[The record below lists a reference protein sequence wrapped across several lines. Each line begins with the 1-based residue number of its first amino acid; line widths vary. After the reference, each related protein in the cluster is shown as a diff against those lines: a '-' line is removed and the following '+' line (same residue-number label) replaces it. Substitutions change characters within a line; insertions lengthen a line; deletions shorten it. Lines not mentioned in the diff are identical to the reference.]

1 MGVGLSMGTGYETR
15 KRPQE
20 EERGVDEEVG
30 KPTGH
35 RRHGSRKETTW
46 KPGGEIVGEGME
58 RETNRNKLS
67 LKEWRGRPTET
78 N

>member
-20 EERGVDEEVG
+20 EKRGVDEEVG

-35 RRHGSRKETTW
+35 RRHGSRKETTR
-46 KPGGEIVGEGME
+46 KPGGKIVGEGME

-67 LKEWRGRPTET
+67 LNAMMKRSTS
-78 N
+78 